1 MTYEIFIRLIAP
13 YHAVLVHFP
22 VAIWTTVSLIVIY
35 RALFDNALSRA
46 GDRIL
51 VPLLALSIVAGIAAY
66 TAGFIIF
73 PVDATTA
80 SPLIRNHLLAASW
93 SLAYWTVFL
102 ITRWLNG
109 ESVWVGAKRWIM
121 LGLAL
126 LPFIHLSV
134 YFFRTLHPEPI
145 VLKPSAPSLPGPMLL
160 TLLFSFGVFTLLY
173 VGFVVQRY
181 ALAELREQ
189 AEAAH
194 A

>member
-1 MTYEIFIRLIAP
+1 MTYELFIRLIAP

-126 LPFIHLSV
+126 L
-134 YFFRTLHPEPI
+134 
-145 VLKPSAPSLPGPMLL
+145 G
-160 TLLFSFGVFTLLY
+160 TLLITVTGTVGGHIAGNPSTVSVLLQWAGWDVYDTFYVPDVVLWAIAAGVVLLPLL
-173 VGFVVQRY
+173 GWWGSRQRT
-181 ALAELREQ
+181 A
-189 AEAAH
+189 
-194 A
+194 